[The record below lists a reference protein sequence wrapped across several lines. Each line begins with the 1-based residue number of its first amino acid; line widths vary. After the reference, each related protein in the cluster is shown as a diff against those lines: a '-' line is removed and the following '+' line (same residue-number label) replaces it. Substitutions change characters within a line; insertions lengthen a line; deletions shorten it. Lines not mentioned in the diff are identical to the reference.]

1 MAVTSTTFLSRFP
14 EFSNLE
20 LAVVEGAIAEANR
33 FCAIEVWKTQHDDG
47 VNYLS
52 AHLLASRTQAIG
64 QQIGAVQAGPSDMGF
79 VGTAYGA
86 TFNALQRTLVN
97 VGFAF

>member
-20 LAVVEGAIAEANR
+20 LAVVEGAIAEAKR
-33 FCAIEVWKTQHDDG
+33 FCDGEVWGTQHDDG

-52 AHLLASRTQAIG
+52 AHLLSSRTQAIG

-79 VGTAYGA
+79 AGTAYGA

>member
-14 EFSNLE
+14 EFGNLE
-20 LAVVEGAIAEANR
+20 PAVVAGAIAEAQL
-33 FCAIEVWKTQHDDG
+33 FCDSEVWGAQHDNG
-47 VNYLS
+47 ISYLA

-64 QQIGAVQAGPSDMGF
+64 AQ
-79 VGTAYGA
+79 VGVGSGSKSELGYAATAYGA
-86 TFNALQRTLVN
+86 TFNALQRSLIN

>member
-1 MAVTSTTFLSRFP
+1 MAVTSTTFLTRFP

-20 LAVVEGAIAEANR
+20 TAVVEGAIAEAQR
-33 FCAIEVWKTQHDDG
+33 FCSSEVWGDQHDDG

-64 QQIGAVQAGPSDMGF
+64 QQIGAVPGGSSDLGF
-79 VGTAYGA
+79 AGTAYGA
-86 TFNALQRTLVN
+86 TFSALQRNLVN
-97 VGFAF
+97 TGFAF